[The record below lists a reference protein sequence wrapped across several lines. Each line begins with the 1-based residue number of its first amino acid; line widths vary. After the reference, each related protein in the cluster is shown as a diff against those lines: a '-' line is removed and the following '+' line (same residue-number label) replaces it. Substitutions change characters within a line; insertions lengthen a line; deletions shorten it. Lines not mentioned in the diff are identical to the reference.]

1 MPNCVWR
8 VVVAAAALAVAP
20 RIAAT
25 QGATT
30 VAGKVVRAD
39 QQPVANVQV
48 FVRQLGVGGTTQSD
62 GSYSFT
68 VPAAQARGQTVTLT
82 ARGIGYRETSASIV
96 LGPGRVTQDF
106 TVAAAPVQLSQ
117 IVVTGAGTQAAA
129 ATLPNRIDRVETQD
143 IVKANEP
150 NLAEA
155 LAAKAPNLQVTSQ
168 SGDPGSSVSVMI
180 RGITTLTGDGQPL
193 WVVDG
198 IPLDNSTN
206 TIDANNAGV
215 VSPNRISDVNPND
228 VESIEILKGA
238 AAAAIYGSRAG
249 QGVILVTTKSGHAGA
264 TRYSLRSGYSWDDVT
279 QGYPMQRIYGQGSGG
294 VAQVCTT
301 PDCVGA
307 RFSWG
312 ARLPAG
318 TPTYEHFKEIFRT
331 GHLADNNISISGGDE
346 RRTFYLSGGQSD
358 HHGFVIGPN
367 NEYKRTTA
375 RLKASQELTNQL
387 RVAGNFSYVDTRGR
401 FIQRGNNVSGLML
414 GSLRTPPE
422 FNNANYL
429 DPKSGLHR
437 SYRFPNPTLAS
448 LTRTRG
454 FDNPFFVANE
464 EAATSN
470 LGRAFGNVDVVYDPA
485 EWLTVKYTAGADY
498 AGDDRLEIFP
508 FTSSSF
514 PTGQVVKANFVNYV
528 LDHNLLAI
536 LRRQFSTNLGTELT
550 VGQNLNS
557 SNLRQNFNTG
567 YNLIAPQPFHLTN
580 TINVVPNDYESLIHR
595 ESYFAQLRVD
605 FYDQLSLTV
614 AGRNDGSSTFAQNDR
629 RHFYPKYGAAWQVNK
644 AFNPFGDALDFAKLR
659 VAYGETGK
667 EPDVYS
673 TLDKYSIGQFFEY
686 GGQFLRTALNGRGG
700 LVSPFTPGQSKLRPE
715 TTRETEYGIDFALF
729 GGLADFSFS
738 GYNKQSINVIFS
750 VPVPSSSGYTSQ
762 VQNGGTIANTG
773 VEAQLN
779 LHPLRN
785 NTFSW
790 DLGLLYSQN
799 NNLVKSLTGTQEVV
813 VGSGNFGQ
821 SVAKPGYPVGA
832 IEGPDF
838 ARCRYGE
845 TNMVNGFDINALCR
859 KTNAPN
865 GALFIDDGSVSGDPT
880 GKGFPLVDETLRIL
894 GTYEPRWQGAVRNV
908 FTFGKRF
915 EISSL
920 VDIKYG
926 GRAWDGTRGALN
938 VYGTHRDTEI
948 RDQKRV
954 FGPAKGGTPGYWEPV
969 VAGPGVGTVVTIDQ
983 DWFQGDGGAFSDQ
996 ISAFV
1001 EDAGYVKLREVS
1013 LAYTLDQPFMKS
1025 WGLSSIQLRLAGR
1038 NLKTWTDYKGIDPE
1052 SNLAGASGFIQGFDW
1067 FNNPQTRSIVLSV
1080 GLNR

>member
-1 MPNCVWR
+1 MPKFVWR
-8 VVVAAAALAVAP
+8 AAAGLALLAAAPFVAS
-20 RIAAT
+20 AQT
-25 QGATT
+25 ATT
-30 VAGKVVRAD
+30 VAGKVARAD

-48 FVRQLGVGGTTQSD
+48 FIRQLGLGTTTQND

-68 VPAAQARGQTVTLT
+68 VPAAQALGQTVTLT
-82 ARGIGYRETSASIV
+82 ARGIGYREVSVPIV
-96 LGPGRVTQDF
+96 LGPGRITQDF
-106 TVAAAPVQLSQ
+106 TVVAAPVQLSQ
-117 IVVTGAGTQAAA
+117 IVVTGAGTQAMA

-143 IVKANEP
+143 IVKSNEP

-155 LAAKAPNLQVTSQ
+155 LAGKAPNLQVTSQ

-180 RGITTLTGDGQPL
+180 RGIKTLTGDGQPL

-198 IPLDNSTN
+198 VPIDNSTN

-215 VSPNRISDVNPND
+215 VAPNRISDINPND
-228 VESIEILKGA
+228 VESVEILKGA

-264 TRYSLRSGYSWDDVT
+264 TRYSLRSAYSWDDVT
-279 QGYPMQRIYGQGSGG
+279 QGYPLQRIYGQGDGG
-294 VAQVCTT
+294 KVTACTT
-301 PDCVGA
+301 PDCIGG

-312 ARLPAG
+312 PRLAAG
-318 TPTYEHFKEIFRT
+318 TPTYDHFKDVFKT
-331 GHLADNNISISGGDE
+331 GHLADDNLSISGGDE
-346 RRTFYLSGGQSD
+346 RRTIYLSAGQSD
-358 HHGFVIGPN
+358 HRGFVIGPN

-375 RLKASQELTNQL
+375 RLKATQELTSQL
-387 RVAGNFSYVDTRGR
+387 RVGGNISYVDTRGG
-401 FIQRGNNVSGLML
+401 FVQRGNNVSGLML

-422 FNNANYL
+422 FNNANYI

-437 SYRFPNPTLAS
+437 SYRFPNPSLAS

-454 FDNPFFVANE
+454 FDNPYFVAYE
-464 EAATSN
+464 ERATSN
-470 LGRAFGNVDVVYDPA
+470 LGRAFGNVDVIYDPS

-498 AGDDRLEIFP
+498 AGDERLEVFP
-508 FTSSSF
+508 LTSSSF
-514 PTGQVVKANFVNYV
+514 PTGQVVKANFVNYI
-528 LDHNLLAI
+528 LDHNLLATA
-536 LRRQFSTNLGTELT
+536 RHQFGTNFGTELT

-557 SNLRQNFNTG
+557 SNFRQNFNTG
-567 YNLIAPQPFHLTN
+567 FNLIAPQPFHLTN

-595 ESYFAQLRVD
+595 ESYFAQFKTD
-605 FYDQLSLTV
+605 FYDQLHVTV

-629 RHFYPKYGAAWQVNK
+629 RHFYQKYGAAWELSK
-644 AFNPFGDALDFAKLR
+644 AFNPFGSALDFAKVR
-659 VAYGETGK
+659 IAYGETGK

-673 TLDKYSIGQFFEY
+673 TLDKYTIGQFFEY

-700 LVSPFTPGQSKLRPE
+700 IVSPSVPGQSRLKPE

-729 GGLADFSFS
+729 NGFADISVS
-738 GYNKQSINVIFS
+738 GYNARSTSVIFS

-762 VQNGGTIANTG
+762 VQNGGTIANQG
-773 VEAQLN
+773 VETQIN
-779 LHPLRN
+779 FHPVRN
-785 NTFSW
+785 AGFGW
-790 DLGLLYSQN
+790 DLGLVYSQN
-799 NNLVKSLTGTQEVV
+799 NNLVKSLTGTQEVI

-832 IEGPDF
+832 IEGADF

-845 TNMVNGFDINALCR
+845 TNLVNGIDINALCK

-865 GALFIDDGSVSGDPT
+865 GALYIDDGSVAGDPS
-880 GKGFPLVDETLRIL
+880 GLGFPLVDETLRIL

-908 FTFGKRF
+908 FTFGKRI

-954 FGPAKGGTPGYWEPV
+954 FGPSKGGVPGYWEPV
-969 VAGPGVGTVVTIDQ
+969 VAGPGAGTPVTIDQ

-1001 EDAGYVKLREVS
+1001 EDAGFVKLREVS
-1013 LAYTLDQPFMKS
+1013 VAVTLDQPFVKN
-1025 WGLSSIQLRLAGR
+1025 WGLSSVQLRIAGR
-1038 NLKTWTDYKGIDPE
+1038 NLKTWTGYKGIDPE